1 MRRGIAGRRGA
12 RKHVAE
18 PGCGPTGAAEP
29 RRADMAE
36 LIHPQGGPSIQP
48 STIQRMFP
56 TRSAYYARLRSIR
69 PRREMTRRITCC
81 REQMKRTIV

>member
-48 STIQRMFP
+48 STI
-56 TRSAYYARLRSIR
+56 TRSAYYARLRSYALAA
-69 PRREMTRRITCC
+69 
-81 REQMKRTIV
+81 K